1 MNLFSTTYRYRRT
14 WLALLLACG
23 FALATLILPAA
34 YPARSLNQL
43 PEIRGVWLT
52 NIDSDILFDSKRL
65 ASAIDTLAEL
75 NFNTLYPTVWN
86 WGHTL
91 YPSPVA
97 GSVTGTVLDPTPGLQ
112 GRDILQETIQRGHE
126 KGLTVIPWFEFG
138 FMAPADAALAEGH
151 PAWLTRRQDGS
162 TVWLEG
168 NLHQRVW
175 LNPLHPEVQQ
185 FIRNLVIE
193 IASKYEVDGIQFDDH
208 FGYPADFG
216 YDALTVSLYQQEHDG
231 KLPPNDWQNKEWIQW
246 RADKITAYMQQLHRE
261 LKAIKPNLLV
271 SLSPNPQQFSLE
283 SFLLDWS
290 RWQKLGLLDEL
301 VLQVYRDN
309 LDNFQQELDQPEVQT
324 AKQKIPF
331 AVGILTGLKNRPV
344 PMKRI
349 KTQVQAVRDRNFAG
363 VSFFF
368 YESLWQLAEEPA
380 QHRQQTFKFLFPNPS
395 QREFDLR
402 F

>member
-1 MNLFSTTYRYRRT
+1 MNLFSITYRYHRT

-34 YPARSLNQL
+34 YPARSLNQP

-97 GSVTGTVLDPTPGLQ
+97 GSVTGTALDPTPGLQ

-126 KGLTVIPWFEFG
+126 KGLTIIPWFEFG
-138 FMAPADAALAEGH
+138 FMAPADSALAERH

-175 LNPLHPEVQQ
+175 LNPLQPEVQQ

-216 YDALTVSLYQQEHDG
+216 YDALTVSFYQQEHDG
-231 KLPPNDWQNKEWIQW
+231 KLPPNDWQDREWIQW

-309 LDNFQQELDQPEVQT
+309 LDNFQQELAQPEVQT

-344 PMKRI
+344 PMERI

-395 QREFDLR
+395 QREFDFR